1 MEYYDPED
9 VGPPKSPPL
18 VPVRP
23 ELEPD
28 PLNWRSDDET
38 DLEDIIDSNAPW
50 NRALRDRKR
59 LHGRDGYMRK
69 KNRQA
74 ADWKDGVLVHEMD
87 PRRGWEVAAEAAR
100 VPLPADELDD
110 WDGELEAQ
118 DFRQPAEDPLHFTSA
133 TPQAPR
139 NTRPRTRRKRFAL
152 PLLVAHPSGTVTEVM
167 ACPDSG
173 SDENIISLEL
183 VTSLGLK
190 TETNSSDEPREFAV
204 ANGKIVTA
212 VGQVSTSCRFATGTP
227 SDITNLECIFHVF
240 STLAVPLIMGV
251 DFLQQTETLS
261 KHRDRLVEQVVPA
274 MQSLRVNSVGRPKRS
289 LVCRLDTYVGC
300 ATVDTGSDLDLV
312 SPAFAE
318 ARAYTIEP
326 AYEQLEFAD
335 CSVGYT
341 SGVIKTSLAVGNV
354 NYLGFHPRGE
364 PIELE
369 FHVLEDL
376 NADILVG
383 QDTVNVL
390 DVFNL
395 HSESLIPSMSRL
407 GESDINIIRHVGSLE
422 KGVTNLWDK
431 FKRKF
436 GGNSSDGVTGRA
448 EAQVDINQQ
457 ENARRE
463 RERARIAK
471 LSGSDR
477 QRAQELEDKTIQ
489 AFEYSLVPRCTSPL
503 PTLRSVLGPISPGG
517 DSPRSTAA
525 DCGSTDIDTD
535 HESSDDDTPHTVG
548 GGAYVCN
555 FAGCTA
561 LPFQTQYLL
570 NFHANVHA
578 SARPH
583 YCPVTG
589 CPRGEGGRGF
599 KTKNEMIRHGL
610 VHDSPGYTCPF
621 CPDRD
626 YKYPRPDNLQRHV
639 RVHHVDKDK
648 DDPVLR
654 NIDLQLHHKHNLK
667 LPPWNRIST
676 AGVTGQQQ
684 KKERLDYRRSLDH
697 PMVPPAKKRKLPATG
712 PAPKRSKNISNS
724 KKKTNKASRRAV
736 DASAL
741 AWKSVGEDF
750 GGLEVIEG
758 VDVVKD
764 GGRVQFLVAGETN
777 TITNDDGNNDD
788 DNEHADESFEG
799 FGDDPV
805 EVGDIDSGQASS
817 GEAGLEGKKSEAK
830 TTTKE
835 EKANKK
841 NKKQQRKLD
850 ASKKEDEQLVK
861 TQKVVQK
868 SSSRGGNTFDA
879 LADDQ
884 DQEEDVDVA
893 AWVPLN
899 LSPQIISA
907 IAKLGFTKPTL
918 IQEKTI
924 PEIVAGEDVIGKAQ
938 TGSGKTLAFGIPMVE
953 RWLELYEQGV
963 ERTGPMAVVLSPT
976 RELAKQLG
984 DHLKALCDGLSNA
997 PYVCV
1002 VTGGLS
1008 IQKQQRQLEKA
1019 DIVIGTP
1026 GRLWEVLS
1034 GDATLQNTFSKIKFL
1049 VVDEADR
1056 LFKVGQFKEAEDIIG
1071 ALDGKRPSDDADSS
1085 DEEDDEDEDDERSA
1099 RQTLVFSATFDKDL
1113 QTKLAGK
1120 GKSTGS
1126 DEEKMAY
1133 LMKCLKFRGEPKFI
1147 DVNPVS
1153 QMADGLKEG
1162 LIECGAMEKDLYLY
1176 TVLILNP
1183 GRRTLVFTNS
1193 ISAVRRLTP
1202 LLSNL
1207 NMTALPLHSQMA
1219 QKARLRSLERF
1230 TAARNSV
1237 LIATDVAARG
1247 LDIKEVDQVLH
1258 YHVPRSADTYIHRS
1272 GRTARGESSGVSV
1285 ILCAPEEVL
1294 PTRRLASKV
1303 HAERSSGAKREHF
1316 IQTLPVD
1323 RKMAS
1328 RLKPRVDLAKK
1339 IADSVLAK
1347 EKAHSDDTWLR
1358 NAADEL
1364 GVEYDSDD
1372 LEAVNASGGGRGG
1385 RGGGRR
1391 RKEQAAKGLTKAEMG
1406 ALRAQLREELSRR
1419 VNLGVSERYITG
1431 GRVDVGALLREGEKG
1446 GVFLGGMDGLGFE

>member
-1 MEYYDPED
+1 
-9 VGPPKSPPL
+9 
-18 VPVRP
+18 
-23 ELEPD
+23 
-28 PLNWRSDDET
+28 
-38 DLEDIIDSNAPW
+38 
-50 NRALRDRKR
+50 
-59 LHGRDGYMRK
+59 
-69 KNRQA
+69 
-74 ADWKDGVLVHEMD
+74 
-87 PRRGWEVAAEAAR
+87 
-100 VPLPADELDD
+100 
-110 WDGELEAQ
+110 
-118 DFRQPAEDPLHFTSA
+118 
-133 TPQAPR
+133 
-139 NTRPRTRRKRFAL
+139 
-152 PLLVAHPSGTVTEVM
+152 
-167 ACPDSG
+167 
-173 SDENIISLEL
+173 
-183 VTSLGLK
+183 
-190 TETNSSDEPREFAV
+190 
-204 ANGKIVTA
+204 
-212 VGQVSTSCRFATGTP
+212 
-227 SDITNLECIFHVF
+227 
-240 STLAVPLIMGV
+240 
-251 DFLQQTETLS
+251 
-261 KHRDRLVEQVVPA
+261 
-274 MQSLRVNSVGRPKRS
+274 
-289 LVCRLDTYVGC
+289 
-300 ATVDTGSDLDLV
+300 
-312 SPAFAE
+312 
-318 ARAYTIEP
+318 
-326 AYEQLEFAD
+326 
-335 CSVGYT
+335 
-341 SGVIKTSLAVGNV
+341 
-354 NYLGFHPRGE
+354 
-364 PIELE
+364 
-369 FHVLEDL
+369 
-376 NADILVG
+376 
-383 QDTVNVL
+383 
-390 DVFNL
+390 
-395 HSESLIPSMSRL
+395 
-407 GESDINIIRHVGSLE
+407 
-422 KGVTNLWDK
+422 
-431 FKRKF
+431 
-436 GGNSSDGVTGRA
+436 
-448 EAQVDINQQ
+448 
-457 ENARRE
+457 
-463 RERARIAK
+463 
-471 LSGSDR
+471 
-477 QRAQELEDKTIQ
+477 
-489 AFEYSLVPRCTSPL
+489 
-503 PTLRSVLGPISPGG
+503 
-517 DSPRSTAA
+517 
-525 DCGSTDIDTD
+525 
-535 HESSDDDTPHTVG
+535 
-548 GGAYVCN
+548 
-555 FAGCTA
+555 
-561 LPFQTQYLL
+561 
-570 NFHANVHA
+570 
-578 SARPH
+578 
-583 YCPVTG
+583 
-589 CPRGEGGRGF
+589 
-599 KTKNEMIRHGL
+599 
-610 VHDSPGYTCPF
+610 
-621 CPDRD
+621 
-626 YKYPRPDNLQRHV
+626 
-639 RVHHVDKDK
+639 
-648 DDPVLR
+648 
-654 NIDLQLHHKHNLK
+654 
-667 LPPWNRIST
+667 
-676 AGVTGQQQ
+676 
-684 KKERLDYRRSLDH
+684 
-697 PMVPPAKKRKLPATG
+697 MVPPAKKRKLPTTTG
-712 PAPKRSKNISNS
+712 PAPKRSKNISSS

-764 GGRVQFLVAGETN
+764 GDRVQFLVAGETN
-777 TITNDDGNNDD
+777 TITNDDE
-788 DNEHADESFEG
+788 NEYADESFEG

-805 EVGDIDSGQASS
+805 EVGDIDSGETGS
-817 GEAGLEGKKSEAK
+817 GQAGLESEKSEAK

-835 EKANKK
+835 EKASKK

-850 ASKKEDEQLVK
+850 AIKNKEDEQLVK

-868 SSSRGGNTFDA
+868 I
-879 LADDQ
+879 L
-884 DQEEDVDVA
+884 
-893 AWVPLN
+893 
-899 LSPQIISA
+899 SA

-1085 DEEDDEDEDDERSA
+1085 DEEDDEEEDDERSS

-1294 PTRRLASKV
+1294 PTRRLASK
-1303 HAERSSGAKREHF
+1303 
-1316 IQTLPVD
+1316 TLPVD

-1391 RKEQAAKGLTKAEMG
+1391 RKEQVAKGLTKAEMG

-1431 GRVDVGALLREGEKG
+1431 GRVDVGALLREGEQG